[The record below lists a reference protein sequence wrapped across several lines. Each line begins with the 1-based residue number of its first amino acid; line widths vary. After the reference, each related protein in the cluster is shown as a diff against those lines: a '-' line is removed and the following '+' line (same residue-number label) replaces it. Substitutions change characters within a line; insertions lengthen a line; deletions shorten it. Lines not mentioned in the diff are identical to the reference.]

1 MSDRPEV
8 PEDYEPTIR
17 IDRDEVE
24 QDTSTRKVR
33 PPQNDN
39 SGATGLTGRFL
50 THLTGIF
57 RRRGGTFE
65 PVPLHTEHSK
75 VSLENAS
82 TAAFPPLEE
91 AYERAEE
98 VGAGGQAR
106 LYRGVDLHLHRQVAV
121 KSLREEQGKD
131 PELRGKF
138 VSEAMITAQLD
149 HPAIVPVHSIHRDKD
164 GNLHLAM
171 KLIHGRPFQGYLTDL
186 ARHYEREGFSASEE
200 QRSLNYRLEVFLSI
214 CDALEYAHNR
224 NIMHCDLKPEN
235 IMIGEYH
242 EAYLMDWGLAR
253 RINDPKFDPKAWES
267 PSVITGTP
275 RFLSPEAVN
284 GEHCDQRADIYAM
297 GLILYEVVT
306 LQYGYPGDDHRELI
320 NRIRRGEMRP
330 VTHRFGYP
338 IPVDLRK
345 IILKATAWDKEK
357 RYQAVG
363 DLSADV
369 RKFIRGDEV
378 SANPDG
384 FFGRFAR
391 WGYRHRRFMLVA
403 TLIMV
408 ALGAV
413 AVSFTLYKQVQ
424 SEKTEKV
431 RSEFRNRRDHELGRL
446 LSQAIGISR
455 TFDRQI
461 ADLEHDLSGITTNA
475 LLLLNSDV
483 RPPANEPIWSR
494 AELSQGKVPPTMVM
508 ASGFGYEVDINHIVY
523 HIAPGAKP
531 TNPEERVRRLAMLRP
546 VFLRALVESRQDS
559 KLTDHNLP
567 FLKQRILDLGAP
579 LIAA

>member
-1 MSDRPEV
+1 MSDRPEGM
-8 PEDYEPTIR
+8 PEDFEPTIR
-17 IDRDEVE
+17 IDRDKAEE
-24 QDTSTRKVR
+24 DTSTRKVT
-33 PPQNDN
+33 PPSQNDG
-39 SGATGLTGRFL
+39 SGTSGLTGRFL
-50 THLTGIF
+50 AHFTGMF
-57 RRRGGTFE
+57 RRRGGNFE
-65 PVPLHTEHSK
+65 PVPLHTEHSS
-75 VSLENAS
+75 VSLDTVE
-82 TAAFPPLEE
+82 TAAFPPLEK
-91 AYERAEE
+91 AYDRAEE

-149 HPAIVPVHSIHRDKD
+149 HPAIVPVHGILRDKN

-171 KLIHGRPFQGYLTDL
+171 KMIHGRPFQSYLADL
-186 ARHYEREGFSASEE
+186 VRHYEREGFSFSEE
-200 QRSLNYRLEVFLSI
+200 QRSLDYRLEVFLSV

-253 RINDPKFDPKAWES
+253 CIDDPKFDPKSWQS
-267 PSVITGTP
+267 PTYITGTP

-284 GEHCDQRADIYAM
+284 GEYCDQRADIYAM

-306 LQYGYPGDDHRELI
+306 LQFAYDGNDHQATI

-338 IPVDLRK
+338 LPVDLRK
-345 IILKATAWDKEK
+345 IILKASAWDKEK
-357 RYQAVG
+357 RYQTMEEF
-363 DLSADV
+363 STDV
-369 RKFIRGDEV
+369 RRFIRGEEV

-384 FFGRFAR
+384 ILGKLGRF
-391 WGYRHRRFMLVA
+391 GYRHRRLMFITTV
-403 TLIMV
+403 IMV

-413 AVSFTLYKQVQ
+413 AVSFTLYKQVRADMI
-424 SEKTEKV
+424 EKA
-431 RSEFRNRRDHELGRL
+431 RSEFRSARDHELGRL
-446 LSQAIGISR
+446 LAQAIGVSR

-461 ADLEHDLSGITTNA
+461 AGLEHDLSAITTNA

-483 RPPANEPIWSR
+483 RAPANEPIYSR
-494 AELSQGKVPPTMVM
+494 ADLSRGKVSSSMVM
-508 ASGFGYEVDINHIVY
+508 APGFGYEVDIDHFVY
-523 HIAPGAKP
+523 QIAPGTRPPPKRRAVTPLKTSIWSRRRTRPSTTTAP
-531 TNPEERVRRLAMLRP
+531 TC
-546 VFLRALVESRQDS
+546 RA
-559 KLTDHNLP
+559 T
-567 FLKQRILDLGAP
+567 
-579 LIAA
+579 